1 MAKKIVFGEIP
12 GIKIGDWFK
21 DRKEIMD
28 SSIHRNLQA
37 GIDGNKNEGVAAIV
51 LSGGYE
57 DDMDLGNEIIYTGA
71 GGNKEG
77 KQIEDQSL
85 ENTYNRGLY
94 KSMIEGLPVRVV
106 RGHQHKSEFSPKK
119 GYTYAGLFTVV
130 DFWIEKGK
138 SGFKVCRFRLE
149 SIDNPSVDNLNQ
161 ERFSTIEG
169 ENLVS
174 ERKQTTILRIVR
186 DSAVSGQVKDLY
198 NHECQVCGTIL
209 EIESIRYAEGAHIKP
224 LGRPHNGEDKLDNIL
239 CLCPNDHILFD
250 RGAFTISDTFDLIGD
265 KVDGKLKV
273 SSKHP
278 ISTKNLKYHRESHG
292 FE

>member
-1 MAKKIVFGEIP
+1 M
-12 GIKIGDWFK
+12 
-21 DRKEIMD
+21 
-28 SSIHRNLQA
+28 
-37 GIDGNKNEGVAAIV
+37 V

-71 GGNKEG
+71 GGNKDG

-149 SIDNPSVDNLNQ
+149 SIDNPPIDNLNQ
-161 ERFSTIEG
+161 EKFPTLEG

-186 DSAVSGQVKDLY
+186 DSAVSRQVKELY

-224 LGRPHNGEDKLDNIL
+224 LGRPHNGEDRLDNIL